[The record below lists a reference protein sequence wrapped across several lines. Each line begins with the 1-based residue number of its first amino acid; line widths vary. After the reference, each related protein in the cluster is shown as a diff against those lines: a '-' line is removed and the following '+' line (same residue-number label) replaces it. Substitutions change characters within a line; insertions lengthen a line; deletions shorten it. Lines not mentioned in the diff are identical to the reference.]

1 MCQALLDSTIP
12 ASGRA
17 KPRTGLSLPNGIVQV
32 TMFTRSGP
40 FVIFSPP
47 DSVIGPGAA
56 LMMELMK
63 RAKEKKE

>member
-1 MCQALLDSTIP
+1 
-12 ASGRA
+12 
-17 KPRTGLSLPNGIVQV
+17 
-32 TMFTRSGP
+32 MFTRSGP